1 MESEI
6 GVAMSENLKICSGF
20 RFAGVH
26 CGLKAGDALDLALL
40 LSDCP
45 AAAAAVFTENRFPAA
60 PVVCGRK
67 QMAAGDKIQ
76 AVLINSG
83 NANACT
89 GDQGEIDVAIVAE
102 VLAAALELPREQM
115 FISST
120 GVIGE
125 PLPVTTILR
134 GVESLV
140 ESLDDDAFGGP
151 ALERAAR
158 AIMTTDKSQKTVG
171 IEVETSLGVVTIT
184 GIAKGA
190 GMIHPNMATMLA
202 YLLTD
207 AGIEPQILQG
217 MLKRVVDQSFNRIS
231 VDGDMSTND
240 TVLTLANGISG
251 YSLSAPADLEAF
263 EKGLLKVARELST
276 MIVKDGEGATK
287 TVTIKVTG
295 ARHLKD
301 AEIICRAVANSAL
314 VKTAFFGQDANWGR
328 IIAAVGYAGVELKP
342 ELVNVSFDQ
351 VRVVSGG
358 MRDPEYLEADGAA
371 VLRQAEFTVKIDL
384 QSGEDE
390 FTVLT
395 SDLTHDYISIN
406 ADYRS

>member
-1 MESEI
+1 
-6 GVAMSENLKICSGF
+6 MSENIKICSGF

-26 CGLKAGDALDLALL
+26 CGLKDGDALDLALL

-45 AAAAAVFTENRFPAA
+45 AATAAVFTENRFPAA

-67 QMAAGDKIQ
+67 QIAAGDKIQ

-89 GDQGEIDVAIVAE
+89 GHQGEIDVAIVAE
-102 VLAAALELPREQM
+102 VLAAALELPRERM

-125 PLPVTTILR
+125 FLPVTTILQ
-134 GVESLV
+134 GVELLV
-140 ESLDDDAFGGP
+140 ESLDDGALGGP

-171 IEVETSLGVVTIT
+171 VEVETSLGAVTIT

-207 AGIEPQILQG
+207 AGIEPQILQV
-217 MLKRVVDQSFNRIS
+217 MLKRVVDKSFNRIS

-240 TVLTLANGISG
+240 TVLVLANGVSG

-263 EKGLLKVARELST
+263 ENGLLRVAQELSF
-276 MIVKDGEGATK
+276 MIVQDGEGATK
-287 TVTIKVTG
+287 TVTITVTG
-295 ARHLKD
+295 ARHPED
-301 AEIICRAVANSAL
+301 AEIICRAVANSVL

-342 ELVNVSFDQ
+342 ELVNVSFDR

-358 MRDPEYLEADGAA
+358 MRDPEYLEEDGAA